1 MTIFLAVLFMLSGFA
16 ALYFGAEWLVA
27 GAISIAKHLRISK
40 VVAGVILVA
49 FGTSAPELFVNSIA
63 AVRGEASF
71 ALSNISGSNLANLLI
86 GFGSCA
92 ILSQLTIQNSKFRT
106 EFIAYTIAPLVMFII
121 MATNGATLPG
131 WSALV
136 LLAGFS
142 YYLYLT
148 KSRMHDDDADEESDD
163 AMPLKTGILW
173 FLIGISL
180 LYLGGEI
187 TVRQA
192 LKIGQALNISEAIL
206 GLTVVALGT
215 SIPDIT
221 ASIVA
226 ARTGEHEI
234 AVGNLLGSNVFN
246 VLFVIPLTL
255 LFSLIT
261 GKSALI
267 ADAQVVMSYAV
278 VTIVSLLFFL
288 WVLRRDRLQSSSGY
302 FMIATYLGYMLFRI
316 VQASTLGG

>member
-1 MTIFLAVLFMLSGFA
+1 MTIFLAILAMLFGFA
-16 ALYFGAEWLVA
+16 ALYYGAEWLVA

-92 ILSQLTIQNSKFRT
+92 VLSQLPIQNRKFRV
-106 EFIAYTIAPLVMFII
+106 EFIAYAVAPLVMFII
-121 MATNGATLPG
+121 MFLNGSTLPG
-131 WSALV
+131 WSAL
-136 LLAGFS
+136 LLLTGFA
-142 YYLYLT
+142 YYIYLT
-148 KSRMHDDDADEESDD
+148 KSRMHTDNAEDEAHSD
-163 AMPLKTGILW
+163 MPLIVGILW
-173 FLIGISL
+173 FIVGITL
-180 LYLGGEI
+180 LYVGGEV

-192 LKIGQALNISEAIL
+192 VKIGEALNISEAIL

-234 AVGNLLGSNVFN
+234 AAGNLLGSNVFN
-246 VLFVIPLTL
+246 ILFVIPLTL
-255 LFSLIT
+255 LFSLLT
-261 GKSALI
+261 GKASLI
-267 ADAQVVMSYAV
+267 ADPQVVMSYAV
-278 VTIVSLLFFL
+278 VTVVSLLFFL
-288 WVLRRDRLQSSSGY
+288 WVLKRDFLQRNTGY
-302 FMIATYLGYMLFRI
+302 VMIGTYLAYMIFRV
-316 VQASTLGG
+316 VQATLIN